1 MQKSEVR
8 YLRINQVLKKIPVCK
23 STIWH
28 WSKNGSF
35 PSPHKLGPK
44 ISAWLEADI
53 DAWLLAKGEN
63 DQ

>member
-1 MQKSEVR
+1 MQKLEIR
-8 YLRINQVLKKIPVCK
+8 YLRINQVVKKIPVCK

-35 PSPHKLGPK
+35 PSPRKLGPK